1 MSLLKKPEVEK
12 RALKVLGFGDSGTGK
27 TTFALSFPKNVITDS
42 EDGYAFYKNNPNI
55 ALMATTNSIYDL
67 EEILDEVEELI
78 EQNEISTFTTDSIS
92 KFYANLQ
99 YVYQDLVEKRAR
111 RKGQDVDD
119 AGLSQ
124 REWAKIK
131 TTLKRVNDTKL
142 MMASKGINIVDIAQQ
157 KDVKEKRGD
166 SFVTVGVE
174 PDYVKNSNYDYDII
188 IRMYTEEDK
197 KTGETHYY
205 GKILKDRTQKYKKN
219 EVIENPSFK
228 NWEDVYNGY
237 AKAKES
243 VVNFKADYVKDS
255 AKTESDEASATE
267 LADEIKAYLKD
278 ATAEQKVQ
286 VGKVIKSLNI
296 NIKDFASN
304 PIENLKEV
312 VDFINTLN

>member
-1 MSLLKKPEVEK
+1 MSLLKAPEVVK

-78 EQNEISTFTTDSIS
+78 NDDKIGTFTTDSIS

-131 TTLKRVNDTKL
+131 NTLKRINDTKL
-142 MMASKGINIVDIAQQ
+142 MMASKGVNIVDIAQQ
-157 KDVKEKRGD
+157 KDIQEKRGD
-166 SFVTVGVE
+166 SFVKVGVA
-174 PDYVKNSNYDYDII
+174 PDYVKNANYDYDII
-188 IRMYTEEDK
+188 INMYTEEDK

-205 GKILKDRTQKYKKN
+205 GKILKDRTGKYKKN
-219 EVIENPSFK
+219 EIIENPSFA

-237 AKAKES
+237 SKAKES
-243 VVNFKADYVKDS
+243 VVDFNSDYKKDS
-255 AKTESDEASATE
+255 VKTESDEASAAE
-267 LADEIKAYLKD
+267 LSDKIKSFLKD
-278 ATAEQKVQ
+278 ATSEQKLKI
-286 VGKVIKSLNI
+286 GKVMKSLDFNV
-296 NIKDFASN
+296 KDLASN
-304 PIENLKEV
+304 PIEDLKSV
-312 VDFINTLN
+312 VELIDTL

>member
-1 MSLLKKPEVEK
+1 MGLLKAPEVVK

-27 TTFALSFPKNVITDS
+27 TTFALSFPQNVITDS

-78 EQNEISTFTTDSIS
+78 EQDKISTFTTDSIS

-131 TTLKRVNDTKL
+131 TTLKRINDTKL
-142 MMASKGINIVDIAQQ
+142 MMASKGINVVDIAQQ
-157 KDVKEKRGD
+157 KDVQEKRGD
-166 SFVTVGVE
+166 TFVKVGVA
-174 PDYVKNSNYDYDII
+174 PDYVKNANYDYDII
-188 IRMYTEEDK
+188 LNMYTEEDK

-205 GKILKDRTQKYKKN
+205 AKVLKDRTGKYKKN

-228 NWEDVYNGY
+228 NWEDIYNGY
-237 AKAKES
+237 SNAKES
-243 VVNFKADYVKDS
+243 VVDFKADYKKDT

-267 LADEIKAYLKD
+267 LADTIKSFIKD
-278 ATAEQKVQ
+278 ATAEQKAQ
-286 VGKVIKSLNI
+286 IGKVMKTLNL

-304 PIENLKEV
+304 PIEDLKSV
-312 VDFINTLN
+312 VDLINTL

>member
-1 MSLLKKPEVEK
+1 MSLLKEPTIEK
-12 RALKVLGFGDSGTGK
+12 RALKVLAFGDTGVGK
-27 TTFALSFPKNVITDS
+27 TIFALSFPKNVITDS

-67 EEILDEVEELI
+67 EEILEEVAELI
-78 EQNEISTFTTDSIS
+78 EEGKIDTFTTDSIS

-99 YVYQDLVEKRAR
+99 YIYQDLVEKRAR
-111 RKGQDVDD
+111 KKGQDVDD

-131 TTLKRVNDTKL
+131 TILKRINDTKL

-157 KDVKEKRGD
+157 KDIQEKRGD
-166 SFVTVGVE
+166 SFVKVGVA

-188 IRMYTEEDK
+188 LNMYTEEDK

-219 EVIENPSFK
+219 EIIENPSFK

-237 AKAKES
+237 SKAKES
-243 VVNFKADYVKDS
+243 VVNFKSDYEKDTV
-255 AKTESDEASATE
+255 KTESNEANVAE
-267 LADEIKAYLKD
+267 LADAIKSFLKE
-278 ATAEQKVQ
+278 ATAEQKLQ
-286 VGKVIKSLNI
+286 VGKVMKSLEI
-296 NIKDFASN
+296 NVKDLASN
-304 PIENLKEV
+304 SIEELQQIL
-312 VDFINTLN
+312 DLIATL

>member
-1 MSLLKKPEVEK
+1 MSLLKKPTVEK

-42 EDGYAFYKNNPNI
+42 EDGYAFYKSNPNI

-67 EEILDEVEELI
+67 EEILDEVSELI
-78 EQNEISTFTTDSIS
+78 EQSEIGTFTTDSIS

-131 TTLKRVNDTKL
+131 NTLKRINDTKL

-157 KDVKEKRGD
+157 KDLQEKRGD
-166 SFVTVGVE
+166 TFVKVGVT
-174 PDYVKNSNYDYDII
+174 PDYVKNANYDYDII
-188 IRMYTEEDK
+188 LNMYTEEDK

-205 GKILKDRTQKYKKN
+205 AKVLKDRTQKYKKN
-219 EVIENPSFK
+219 EIIENPSFK
-228 NWEDVYNGY
+228 NWEDIYNGY
-237 AKAKES
+237 ANAKE
-243 VVNFKADYVKDS
+243 VVVDFKADYTKDS
-255 AKTESDEASATE
+255 AKTESEEASATE
-267 LADEIKAYLKD
+267 LADKIKTFIKTAN
-278 ATAEQKVQ
+278 AEQKATVA
-286 VGKVIKSLNI
+286 KAMKSLN
-296 NIKDFASN
+296 NIKDLSSN
-304 PIENLKEV
+304 PVEDLKAIVDLIE
-312 VDFINTLN
+312 TL

>member
-1 MSLLKKPEVEK
+1 MSLLKAPEVVK
-12 RALKVLGFGDSGTGK
+12 RALKVLCFGDSGTGK

-78 EQNEISTFTTDSIS
+78 ENDKIGTFTTDSIS

-131 TTLKRVNDTKL
+131 TTLKRIGDTKL
-142 MMASKGINIVDIAQQ
+142 MMSSKGVNIVDVAQQ
-157 KDVKEKRGD
+157 KDIQEKRGD
-166 SFVTVGVE
+166 SFVKVGVA
-174 PDYVKNSNYDYDII
+174 PDYVKNANYDYDII
-188 IRMYTEEDK
+188 INMYTEEDK

-205 GKILKDRTQKYKKN
+205 GKILKDRTGKYKKN
-219 EVIENPSFK
+219 EIIENPSFE
-228 NWEDVYNGY
+228 NWEEIYNGY
-237 AKAKES
+237 SKAKES
-243 VVNFKADYVKDS
+243 VVNFKSDYAKDT
-255 AKTESDEASATE
+255 AKTEADEASATE
-267 LADEIKAYLKD
+267 LANQIKAFLKD
-278 ATAEQKVQ
+278 ASAEEKAKI
-286 VGKVIKSLNI
+286 GKVMKNLEL
-296 NIKDFASN
+296 NIKDLASN
-304 PIENLKEV
+304 AIEDLKSV
-312 VDFINTLN
+312 VDLIATF

>member
-1 MSLLKKPEVEK
+1 MSLLKAPEMEK
-12 RALKVLGFGDSGTGK
+12 RALKVLCFGDTGTGK
-27 TTFALSFPKNVITDS
+27 TLFALSFPKNVITDS

-78 EQNEISTFTTDSIS
+78 EKNEISTFTTDSIT

-131 TTLKRVNDTKL
+131 TTLKRINDTKL
-142 MMASKGINIVDIAQQ
+142 MMSSKGTNIVDVAQQ
-157 KDVKEKRGD
+157 KDIKEKRGD
-166 SFVTVGVE
+166 TFVKVGVE

-188 IRMYTEEDK
+188 INMYTEEDK

-237 AKAKES
+237 SNAKES
-243 VVNFKADYVKDS
+243 VVDFRADYTKDTS
-255 AKTESDEASATE
+255 KTESNEATATD
-267 LADEIKAYLKD
+267 LANKIKDFIKNAS
-278 ATAEQKVQ
+278 AEQKATIA
-286 VGKVIKSLNI
+286 KAMKSLN
-296 NIKDFASN
+296 NIKDLSSN
-304 PIENLKEV
+304 PIEDLQAI
-312 VDFINTLN
+312 VDLINTLS

>member
-1 MSLLKKPEVEK
+1 MGLLKAPEMEK
-12 RALKVLGFGDSGTGK
+12 RALKVLCFGDTGTGK
-27 TTFALSFPKNVITDS
+27 TWFALSFPKNVITDS

-78 EQNEISTFTTDSIS
+78 EKNEISTFTTDSIT

-131 TTLKRVNDTKL
+131 TTLKRINDTKL
-142 MMASKGINIVDIAQQ
+142 MMSSKGTNIVDVAQQ
-157 KDVKEKRGD
+157 KDIKEKRGD
-166 SFVTVGVE
+166 TFVKVGVE

-188 IRMYTEEDK
+188 INMYTEEDK

-237 AKAKES
+237 SNSKES
-243 VVNFKADYVKDS
+243 VVDFNSDYTKDTS
-255 AKTESDEASATE
+255 KTESNEATATE
-267 LADEIKAYLKD
+267 LADKIKTFIKNAD
-278 ATAEQKVQ
+278 AEQKATIA
-286 VGKVIKSLNI
+286 KAMMSLN
-296 NIKDFASN
+296 NIKDLSSN
-304 PIENLKEV
+304 PIEDLKAI
-312 VDFINTLN
+312 VDLINTL

>member
-1 MSLLKKPEVEK
+1 MGLLKAPEVVK

-27 TTFALSFPKNVITDS
+27 TTFALSFPQNVITDS

-78 EQNEISTFTTDSIS
+78 ENDKISTFTTDSIS

-131 TTLKRVNDTKL
+131 TTLKRINDTKL
-142 MMASKGINIVDIAQQ
+142 MMASKGVNIVDIAQQ
-157 KDVKEKRGD
+157 KDIQEKRGD
-166 SFVTVGVE
+166 TFVKVGVA
-174 PDYVKNSNYDYDII
+174 PDYVKNANYDYDII
-188 IRMYTEEDK
+188 INMYTEEDK

-205 GKILKDRTQKYKKN
+205 GKILKDRTGKYKKN
-219 EVIENPSFK
+219 EVIENPSFA
-228 NWEDVYNGY
+228 NWEDIYNGY
-237 AKAKES
+237 SKAKES
-243 VVNFKADYVKDS
+243 VVNFKSDYAKDT
-255 AKTESDEASATE
+255 AKTEADEASATE
-267 LADEIKAYLKD
+267 LANQIKAFLKD
-278 ATAEQKVQ
+278 ATAEQKAKM
-286 VGKVIKSLNI
+286 GKVMKNLEL
-296 NIKDFASN
+296 NIKDLASN
-304 PIENLKEV
+304 EIEDLKSV
-312 VDFINTLN
+312 VDLMGTL

>member
-1 MSLLKKPEVEK
+1 MSLLKEPVVEK

-27 TTFALSFPKNVITDS
+27 TTFALSFPQNVITDS

-78 EQNEISTFTTDSIS
+78 EEDKIGTFTTDSIS

-99 YVYQDLVEKRAR
+99 YIYQDLVEKRAR

-142 MMASKGINIVDIAQQ
+142 MMASKGVNIVDIAQQ
-157 KDVKEKRGD
+157 KDIKEKRGD
-166 SFVTVGVE
+166 TFVKIGVE

-188 IRMYTEEDK
+188 INMYTEEDK

-243 VVNFKADYVKDS
+243 VVDFKSDYKKDT
-255 AKTESDEASATE
+255 AKTEADEASAME
-267 LADEIKAYLKD
+267 IVDEIKSFLKT
-278 ATAEQKVQ
+278 ATTEQKA
-286 VGKVIKSLNI
+286 KVSKAMKNLELNV
-296 NIKDFASN
+296 KDLASN
-304 PIENLKEV
+304 DIEKLKQIR
-312 VDFINTLN
+312 DLTNAL